1 MNSTFLM
8 LLASWGILGVT
19 VLSLAAYRSQLGRR
33 EDDRIHFTDREAALV
48 NQQNQFAHRIDIIEK
63 WGKTLTVLLVL
74 YGIAL
79 GGYYVYTLFQLQAT
93 RTIVD

>member
-19 VLSLAAYRSQLGRR
+19 VLALAAYRTQLGRR
-33 EDDRIHFTDREAALV
+33 EDDRIHFSDTEAALV
-48 NQQNQFAHRIDIIEK
+48 SQQNQFAHRIEVIEK
-63 WGKTLTVLLVL
+63 WGKSLTVLLVL

-79 GGYYVYTLFQLQAT
+79 GGYYLYTLFQLQST
-93 RTIVD
+93 RAIVD